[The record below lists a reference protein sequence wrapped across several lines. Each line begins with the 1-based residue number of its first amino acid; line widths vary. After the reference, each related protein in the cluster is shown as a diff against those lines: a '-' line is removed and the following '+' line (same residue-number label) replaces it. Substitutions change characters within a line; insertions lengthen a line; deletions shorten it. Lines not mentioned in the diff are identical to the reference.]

1 MMRLKDLID
10 EIDRMRPTALG
21 NNEKL
26 EYINAGI
33 RRFGAEIGKSDM
45 QSFETLKGM
54 SLYPLPE
61 GILPEFIKAVVVDG
75 KLCKAVLYEED
86 MGDNSF
92 MLEPYGFILLSGKK
106 GGRSVEILYNSCNVF
121 EGFSEESGSEKDFL
135 EQDCGVH
142 DSYAQIL
149 VFYAL
154 CLISEAEED
163 IKAAANYKAH
173 CDEIL
178 RHARQDR
185 YEKRGKYPTV
195 KGAWKWQRF

>member
-1 MMRLKDLID
+1 MKLKDLIN
-10 EIDRMRPTALG
+10 EINRMRPTALG
-21 NNEKL
+21 DSEKL

-45 QSFETLKGM
+45 QCFETLKGM

-61 GILPEFIKAVVVDG
+61 GISPEFIKAVVVDG
-75 KLCKAVLYEED
+75 KLCRAVLYEDD
-86 MGDNSF
+86 MGESSF
-92 MLEPYGFILLSGKK
+92 MLEPYGFILLSGEE
-106 GGRSVEILYNSCNVF
+106 GGRSVEILYNACNVF
-121 EGFSEESGSEKDFL
+121 EGFPEGSGSEAEFL
-135 EQDCGVH
+135 GQDCGVH
-142 DSYAQIL
+142 DSYSGVL

-154 CLISEAEED
+154 ALMAEAEED

-195 KGAWKWQRF
+195 KGAGKWQRF